1 MPQIKSHQPR
11 IVVIGG
17 GTGVPVILKSLKK
30 RDVDITAIVTVADDG
45 GSSGILRN
53 YINVVPPGD
62 IRNVI
67 VALSDANPEFLKLFQ
82 YRFKGTDKFLAG
94 HAIGNLLITALS
106 EMKGNIFNGVQ
117 ELTKLLDVKGH
128 IYPASDDLITLHA
141 KFTDGTELAGESEIT
156 NAHKM
161 IERVWVDRD
170 DQNGA
175 PKAAQ
180 PVVDAILN
188 ADQIVLGPGSLFTS
202 ILPNLM
208 IPEVHEAIL
217 HTSAEIVYICNIM
230 TQNGETNG
238 LSDSDHV
245 AILNRHFEKNIIN
258 AVMVNNK
265 KVPVN
270 YIDRSHSDETSHQVK
285 HDQAGLEKQGC
296 KVIASDFLKLHD
308 HGAYHNGDA
317 VSNELIRLI
326 EKDSNG
332 VN

>member
-17 GTGVPVILKSLKK
+17 GTGVPVILKALKK

-45 GSSGILRN
+45 GSSGVLRN

-67 VALSDANPEFLKLFQ
+67 VALSDADSEFLKLFQ
-82 YRFKGTDKFLAG
+82 YRFKRSDKFLAG
-94 HAIGNLLITALS
+94 HAIGNFLITALS

-117 ELTKLLDVKGH
+117 DLTKMLDVKGH

-141 KFTDGTELAGESEIT
+141 EFTDGTQLAGESEIT
-156 NAHKM
+156 KANKM
-161 IERVWVDRD
+161 IKRVWVDKD
-170 DQNGA
+170 DRNGA

-208 IPEVHEAIL
+208 IPDVHEAML
-217 HTSAEIVYICNIM
+217 QTSAEIVYICNIM
-230 TQNGETNG
+230 TQSGETNG
-238 LSDSDHV
+238 FSDADHV
-245 AILNRHFEKNIIN
+245 AVLDRHFGGHQIIN
-258 AVMVNNK
+258 TVLVNNK
-265 KVPVN
+265 TVPVN
-270 YIDRSHSDETSHQVK
+270 YIARHADETSHQVK
-285 HDQAGLEKQGC
+285 HNQAGLEKQGC

-317 VSNELIRLI
+317 VSNELIHLI
-326 EKDSNG
+326 EDK
-332 VN
+332 

>member
-17 GTGVPVILKSLKK
+17 GTGVPVILKALKDT
-30 RDVDITAIVTVADDG
+30 DVDITAIVTVADDG

-67 VALSDANPEFLKLFQ
+67 VALSDADPEFLDLFQ

-106 EMKGNIFNGVQ
+106 EMKGNIFQGVQ
-117 ELTKLLDVKGH
+117 DLTRIMSVKGH

-141 KFTDGTELAGESEIT
+141 EFTDGTKLAGESEIT
-156 NAHKM
+156 KANKM

-170 DQNGA
+170 DQKGA

-208 IPEVHEAIL
+208 IPEVHDAIL

-238 LSDSDHV
+238 FTDSNHV
-245 AILNRHFEKNIIN
+245 AVLNRHFGQNIVD

-265 KVPVN
+265 RVPVN
-270 YIDRSHSDETSHQVK
+270 YIRRNEDETSNQVT
-285 HDQAGLEKQGC
+285 HDQAGLERQHC
-296 KVIASDFLKLHD
+296 KVIASDFLKLHN
-308 HGAYHNGDA
+308 HGAYHNGVA
-317 VSNELIRLI
+317 VSNELLKLI
-326 EKDSNG
+326 EN
-332 VN
+332 N